1 MIKLSKK
8 NASGM
13 KKVGFTLLEM
23 VLVIAIMMILF
34 TYIVSTFQ
42 IVSNSHTSVT
52 MINDLHDYG
61 SMNLKA
67 IQNNLINATTIGK
80 GGSTISVADGNHV
93 VLDSSPL
100 LPSYTQYKG
109 NANGARWKVE
119 LSFKTD
125 SSKKAVYAT
134 IIFRDSTDGDKVAF
148 TDSITCYCPSCKA
161 ENFTDVSGSSISF
174 DK

>member
-23 VLVIAIMMILF
+23 VLVVAIMLILF
-34 TYIVSTFQ
+34 SYIVSTFQ
-42 IVSNSHTSVT
+42 IVANSHTSVA

-67 IQNNLINATTIGK
+67 IQNNLINATSIGK

-100 LPSYTQYKG
+100 LPSYSQYKG

-119 LSFKTD
+119 LSFKSD
-125 SSKKAVYAT
+125 AAKKAVYAT
-134 IIFRDSTDGDKVAF
+134 IVFRDSTDSDKVAF
-148 TDSITCYCPSCKA
+148 TDTITCYCPSCKA